1 MNLDLEEELMDLVSN
16 ELAYMPSSTASSS
29 PPRRFLIPPTSSAPT
44 GTLVQQVTEQ
54 LLSQATQQVALQQ
67 QHNQISPKP
76 VASSSDEEQLS
87 PEQLKFLTE
96 EDARLDRRNAVVRE
110 LTAMRQAAVAR
121 RLDELVLQLE
131 QLQQRITDKIGASDD
146 TGDDNER
153 RRRLETQQ
161 MTAKLNF
168 VVEQSALERQRVDED
183 VKWTRLLEELPMEE
197 RGYLGRAADEKFVEQ
212 MKYLRGE
219 RESERQDSIQRHLH
233 GILVLTAPHRN
244 GQTVAKTS
252 MHHSLRH
259 LLQAF
264 ANIFRGCYSD
274 FLQYGGQGFGVR
286 RDVSVDRVTCTLP
299 LVAGDVTQFGAVFTQ
314 VVLFKYPFLQTSE
327 AQRNAVQRSVV
338 AALFDALQPVLHGL
352 YVASFQREDSIV
364 DDVAELSRTKPLAYF
379 EVKPIFRLDGSWS
392 GAQQQQELFVAD
404 QNERRLLTLRHYT
417 AAIYHMNNLSS
428 ERSPYAKLGRLAQV
442 CEEIDRA
449 IKEYYDSQPA
459 ELRPSPEHLNVSTDD
474 LCALLSFILIS
485 APSSCL
491 HVFTQL
497 ALLGSFAPQSVANGN
512 TF

>member
-1 MNLDLEEELMDLVSN
+1 
-16 ELAYMPSSTASSS
+16 
-29 PPRRFLIPPTSSAPT
+29 
-44 GTLVQQVTEQ
+44 
-54 LLSQATQQVALQQ
+54 
-67 QHNQISPKP
+67 
-76 VASSSDEEQLS
+76 
-87 PEQLKFLTE
+87 
-96 EDARLDRRNAVVRE
+96 
-110 LTAMRQAAVAR
+110 MRQAAVAR

-219 RESERQDSIQRHLH
+219 RE
-233 GILVLTAPHRN
+233 T
-244 GQTVAKTS
+244 
-252 MHHSLRH
+252 
-259 LLQAF
+259 
-264 ANIFRGCYSD
+264 
-274 FLQYGGQGFGVR
+274 
-286 RDVSVDRVTCTLP
+286 
-299 LVAGDVTQFGAVFTQ
+299 
-314 VVLFKYPFLQTSE
+314 
-327 AQRNAVQRSVV
+327 
-338 AALFDALQPVLHGL
+338 
-352 YVASFQREDSIV
+352 
-364 DDVAELSRTKPLAYF
+364 
-379 EVKPIFRLDGSWS
+379 
-392 GAQQQQELFVAD
+392 
-404 QNERRLLTLRHYT
+404 
-417 AAIYHMNNLSS
+417 
-428 ERSPYAKLGRLAQV
+428 QV

-497 ALLGSFAPQSVANGN
+497 ALLGSFAPQSVANGREGFALA
-512 TF
+512 TCTAAVHHLMQLR

>member
-1 MNLDLEEELMDLVSN
+1 MNLDLEEEFMDLVSN
-16 ELAYMPSSTASSS
+16 ELAYMPSSTASS
-29 PPRRFLIPPTSSAPT
+29 PPRRFLIPLTSSALT
-44 GTLVQQVTEQ
+44 STLVQQVAQQ
-54 LLSQATQQVALQQ
+54 LLAQATQQVALQQ

-110 LTAMRQAAVAR
+110 LTAMRHTAVAR

-146 TGDDNER
+146 TGDENER
-153 RRRLETQQ
+153 CRRLETQQ

-197 RGYLGRAADEKFVEQ
+197 RDYLGRAADEKFVEQ

-259 LLQAF
+259 LLEAF

-274 FLQYGGQGFGVR
+274 FLQYGGQGFGV
-286 RDVSVDRVTCTLP
+286 
-299 LVAGDVTQFGAVFTQ
+299 F
-314 VVLFKYPFLQTSE
+314 VLFKYPFLQTSE

-352 YVASFQREDSIV
+352 DTTIQS
-364 DDVAELSRTKPLAYF
+364 
-379 EVKPIFRLDGSWS
+379 
-392 GAQQQQELFVAD
+392 
-404 QNERRLLTLRHYT
+404 
-417 AAIYHMNNLSS
+417 
-428 ERSPYAKLGRLAQV
+428 
-442 CEEIDRA
+442 
-449 IKEYYDSQPA
+449 A
-459 ELRPSPEHLNVSTDD
+459 ELRSSPEQLNVSMDD

-485 APSSCL
+485 TPSSCL

-497 ALLGSFAPQSVANGN
+497 ALLGSFAPQSVANGREGFALA
-512 TF
+512 TCTTAVHHLMQLR